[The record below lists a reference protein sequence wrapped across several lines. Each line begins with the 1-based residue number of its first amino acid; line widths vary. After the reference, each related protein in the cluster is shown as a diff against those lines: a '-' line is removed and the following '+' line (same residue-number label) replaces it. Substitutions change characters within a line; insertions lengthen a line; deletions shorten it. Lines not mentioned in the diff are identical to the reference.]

1 MTASRV
7 TRALQQWL
15 SLALFMAFAPSV
27 CLSAA
32 VPFHIEQQTG
42 IHDLTTAPATGTT
55 HALTLTVA
63 NIAAWPEP
71 IIVAAVREAAQLLA
85 QCGVRIIHA
94 DLLRITV
101 PETRRYFDT
110 LRSRELAHALNLR
123 KPTIYFTAGTRQT
136 PAFDAEAIG
145 RGNSSTRPELADT
158 LWIARGARDLGLV
171 VAHELAHVLMNSG
184 AHNNTPGNLMA
195 ESTAPDNTRLTVTQ
209 CAQLRTSG
217 TRHGLL
223 QPGVN

>member
-7 TRALQQWL
+7 TRALQQWMF
-15 SLALFMAFAPSV
+15 LALLVTFAPSV
-27 CLSAA
+27 CLSA
-32 VPFHIEQQTG
+32 VLPIRIEQRTA
-42 IHDLTTAPATGTT
+42 IDHLTAAPVTGTT
-55 HALTLTVA
+55 HVLTLTVA

-71 IIVAAVREAAQLLA
+71 DIVAAVRDAAQLLA

-101 PETRRYFDT
+101 PETHRYFDT
-110 LRSRELAHALNLR
+110 PRSRELAEALNLP

-145 RGNSSTRPELADT
+145 RGNSSTRPELANT

-184 AHNNTPGNLMA
+184 AHDNTPGNLMA
-195 ESTAPDNTRLTVTQ
+195 ESTAPDNTRLTAHQ
-209 CAQLRTSG
+209 CAQLRTTG